1 MYIDSEL
8 EEQQLI
14 NFIAFLIVI
23 GICVI
28 SHEGG
33 HYLAAKWRN
42 VLVHEFSFGMG
53 PSVFHKQKGETLWS
67 FRAFPIGGFVKL
79 DGEDGETNEYDRP
92 DNYDHSRALNN
103 KKPWERLLIILAG
116 ATVNLLLAWLITASY
131 LTGHG
136 VYTFDSPVIGSV
148 IIDKP
153 AYVANLKQ
161 GDTIKSI
168 NGNELKKWADIK
180 TTVQDKDVKDNKF
193 SIIIVRDGKEKEI
206 TTFIPF
212 DKEHNGRLLGVQPPF
227 VKYPFYKSLTLAWG
241 YSWSMGVAIIKG
253 LYNMITGKIVADV
266 VGPVGIAV
274 IAGDAIKQGFWAF
287 IVFLGVINLNL
298 GLLNLLPFPALDGG
312 RAVFI
317 IVEMITKKKMPEKY
331 EAWVHY
337 AGFII
342 LLTLIV
348 LVTAKD
354 LFKFFK

>member
-1 MYIDSEL
+1 ML
-8 EEQQLI
+8 
-14 NFIAFLIVI
+14 VI

-53 PSVFHKQKGETLWS
+53 PTVFHRQKGETLWS

-79 DGEDGETNEYDRP
+79 DGEDIEINEDDKP
-92 DNYDHSRALNN
+92 KNYDSSRALNN
-103 KKPWERLLIILAG
+103 KKPWERLVIILAG
-116 ATVNLLLAWLITASY
+116 AFVNLLLAWLITASY

-136 VYTFDSPVIGSV
+136 VYVFDSPVIGSV
-148 IIDKP
+148 IAEKP
-153 AYVANLKQ
+153 AYIANLKQ
-161 GDTIKSI
+161 GDILKSI
-168 NGNELKKWADIK
+168 NGIELNDWSDIRK
-180 TTVQDKDVKDNKF
+180 AIQNKDVKDNDF
-193 SIIIVRDGKEKEI
+193 SIVIIRDNKEKE
-206 TTFIPF
+206 FNVLIPF
-212 DKEHNGRLLGVQPPF
+212 DKEHKERLLGVQPPF
-227 VKYPFYKSLTLAWG
+227 VKYSIYKALTLAWG
-241 YSWSMGVAIIKG
+241 YSWSMGVTIIKG
-253 LYNMITGKIVADV
+253 LYSMITGKIAADV

-274 IAGDAIKQGFWAF
+274 IAGDAIKQGFWSF

-317 IVEMITKKKMPEKY
+317 IIEMITRKKVPVKY

-337 AGFII
+337 AGFVVLLALI
-342 LLTLIV
+342 L

-354 LFKFFK
+354 LFKIFK